1 MIHRVY
7 GKFTPKLLSQIMVG
21 NPDIQSPEHVRAGM
35 DLSFPVSESAKPFP
49 RTGIYHVFMETGEFA
64 RAFSKAMSGEYTK
77 NVPVRILPRPL
88 PDDRFLFYVILDCPF
103 GTRARGLT
111 FMEKNYPEVTPN
123 FLDMVSLGPE
133 QSATKGS
140 AL

>member
-1 MIHRVY
+1 M
-7 GKFTPKLLSQIMVG
+7 TS

-35 DLSFPVSESAKPFP
+35 DLFFPVSEAAKPFP
-49 RTGIYHVFMETGEFA
+49 KTGIYHVFMETGEFA

-77 NVPVRILPRPL
+77 SVPVRILPRLL
-88 PDDRFLFYVILDCPF
+88 PDDRFLFYVILNHSFDRRP
-103 GTRARGLT
+103 RGLT
-111 FMEKNYPEVTPN
+111 FKKKNYPEVTPDL
-123 FLDMVSLGPE
+123 LDMESLESE